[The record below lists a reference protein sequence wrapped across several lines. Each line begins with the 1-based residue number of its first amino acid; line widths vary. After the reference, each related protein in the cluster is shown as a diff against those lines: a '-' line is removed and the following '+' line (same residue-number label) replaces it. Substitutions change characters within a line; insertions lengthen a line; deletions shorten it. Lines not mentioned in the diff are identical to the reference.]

1 LHVCRPK
8 LLIKWCGENGTPGNQ
23 QDVQDR
29 KRKKGIELYIW
40 KTNKK
45 RDKVKIYRKYK
56 HGG

>member
-1 LHVCRPK
+1 MFAGPK

-29 KRKKGIELYIW
+29 KRKKGIEIYIW